1 MSKRD
6 PIPPA
11 FLFHHPA
18 HFIALGFGSGLLPGM
33 PGTWGTLP
41 AIPVALFLRALH
53 NDALYLAATALLIAV
68 GTWAAHITGQRLNEP
83 DHSGIV
89 IDEIAAFV
97 LMLFFTDGSWQHI
110 ALAFVLFRL
119 FDILKPPPI
128 RYFDTRMKNGI
139 GVMLDDLLAA
149 AYALLAMVAL
159 LRLWIFFAAPA

>member
-1 MSKRD
+1 MNKRT
-6 PIPPA
+6 PIPLS
-11 FLFHHPA
+11 FLFQHPA
-18 HFIALGFGSGLLPGM
+18 HFIALGFGSGLLPRM

-41 AIPVALFLRALH
+41 AIPIALFLHAQH
-53 NDALYLAATALLIAV
+53 SDVLYLAVTLLLIV
-68 GTWAAHITGQRLNEP
+68 GGAWAAHITGRRLGEP

-97 LMLFFTDGSWQHI
+97 LVLFFVDGSWQHL

-128 RYFDTRMKNGI
+128 RYFDATMKNGI

-149 AYALLAMVAL
+149 AYTLFTLAVL
-159 LRLWIFFAAPA
+159 LRLWDFFS

>member
-1 MSKRD
+1 
-6 PIPPA
+6 
-11 FLFHHPA
+11 
-18 HFIALGFGSGLLPGM
+18 M

-41 AIPVALFLRALH
+41 AIPIALLLHAQH
-53 NDALYLAATALLIAV
+53 NDLLYLAVALLLIIVA
-68 GTWAAHITGQRLNEP
+68 TWTAHITGKRLGEP

-97 LMLFFTDGSWQHI
+97 LMLFFIDGSWQQI

-149 AYALLAMVAL
+149 AYALLTMVVL
-159 LRLWIFFAAPA
+159 LRLWDFFS

>member
-1 MSKRD
+1 MSKHT

-11 FLFHHPA
+11 FLFRHPA
-18 HFIALGFGSGLLPGM
+18 HFIALGFGSGLLPRM

-41 AIPVALFLRALH
+41 AIPIALFLHALN
-53 NDALYLAATALLIAV
+53 NDALYLAATLLLIVV
-68 GTWAAHITGQRLNEP
+68 GTWAAHVTGKHLGEP
-83 DHSGIV
+83 DHGGIV

-97 LMLFFTDGSWQHI
+97 LMLFFIDGSWQQI

-139 GVMLDDLLAA
+139 GVMLDDLLAV
-149 AYALLAMVAL
+149 AYALLAMIVL
-159 LRLWIFFAAPA
+159 LRLWAFFGA

>member
-6 PIPPA
+6 PIPSG
-11 FLFHHPA
+11 FIFKHPA

-41 AIPVALFLRALH
+41 AVPIALLLHALH
-53 NDALYLAATALLIAV
+53 NDALYLIATVLLIAV
-68 GTWAAHITGQRLNEP
+68 GTWAAQIAGKRLNEP

-97 LMLFFTDGSWQHI
+97 LLLFFTDFSWQQI
-110 ALAFVLFRL
+110 VLAFVLFRF

-128 RYFDTRMKNGI
+128 RYFDTRMKNGF
-139 GVMLDDLLAA
+139 GVMLDDLLAIV
-149 AYALLAMVAL
+149 YALIAMIAV
-159 LRLWIFFAAPA
+159 LRLWKSFVS

>member
-1 MSKRD
+1 MSKHA
-6 PIPPA
+6 PIPPT
-11 FLFHHPA
+11 FLFQHPA
-18 HFIALGFGSGLLPGM
+18 HFIAFGFGSGLMPRM

-41 AIPVALFLRALH
+41 AIPIALLLHALH
-53 NDALYLAATALLIAV
+53 NDALYLVATLLLIVV
-68 GTWAAHITGQRLNEP
+68 GTWAAHTTGKRLGEP
-83 DHSGIV
+83 DHGGIV

-97 LMLFFTDGSWQHI
+97 LMLFFIDGSWQQI

-149 AYALLAMVAL
+149 AYALLTMVVL
-159 LRLWIFFAAPA
+159 LRLWNFFG

>member
-1 MSKRD
+1 MTQRA

-11 FLFHHPA
+11 LLFRHPA
-18 HFIALGFGSGLLPGM
+18 HFIALGFGSGLLPRM

-41 AIPVALFLRALH
+41 AIPIALALHALH
-53 NDALYLAATALLIAV
+53 NDVLYLAVTLLLIVV
-68 GTWAAHITGQRLNEP
+68 GIWAAHITGQRLNEP

-97 LMLFFTDGSWQHI
+97 LMLYFVDGSWQHI
-110 ALAFVLFRL
+110 LLAFVLFRF

-128 RYFDTRMKNGI
+128 RYFDTRIKNGV

-149 AYALLAMVAL
+149 AYALLTMVAL
-159 LRLWIFFAAPA
+159 LRAWDYFGSF

>member
-1 MSKRD
+1 MSKRT

-11 FLFHHPA
+11 FLFRHPA
-18 HFIALGFGSGLLPGM
+18 HFIALGFGSGLLPRM

-41 AIPVALFLRALH
+41 AIPIALFLHALH
-53 NDALYLAATALLIAV
+53 NDILYLAATLLLIV
-68 GTWAAHITGQRLNEP
+68 GGIWAAHITGKHLGEP

-97 LMLFFTDGSWQHI
+97 LVLFFVDASWQHI

-149 AYALLAMVAL
+149 AYAVLTMIVL
-159 LRLWIFFAAPA
+159 LRVRDFFGFF